1 MESEQPRIQHAQTL
15 VEMNHC
21 VGTARRDAA
30 FSCMEDF
37 ANSGLDLTNV
47 DERIKQYCMCVHLIN
62 EAMEATKR
70 SSLVNDRQWIW
81 DRPAMHFLTL
91 LSELIHTTLSLA
103 RHVYMVDQEAEVLS
117 EPLGEATHELLV
129 TTCRQFI
136 TTERAAYRS
145 FMRMLTVGRALLE
158 SSTAKHSEHFTADQ
172 KRRYDIAYGEF
183 KRHYES
189 EIERGVDLQSEL
201 PGLRGSVSFG
211 HYFSGLSDEDD
222 SKTDFP

>member
-1 MESEQPRIQHAQTL
+1 MESEPRIQHVQTL

-30 FSCMEDF
+30 FACMEAY
-37 ANSGLDLTNV
+37 ANSGIDLTNV

-103 RHVYMVDQEAEVLS
+103 KHVYMVDQEAEILS

-136 TTERAAYRS
+136 TTEKAAYRS
-145 FMRMLTVGRALLE
+145 FMRMLNLGRALLE
-158 SSTAKHSEHFTADQ
+158 SSTAKHREHFTVDEE
-172 KRRYDIAYGEF
+172 RRYGIAYGEF

-189 EIERGVDLQSEL
+189 EIERGIDLTSEL
-201 PGLRGSVSFG
+201 PGLRGSVTLG
-211 HYFSGLSDEDD
+211 RYFSGLGDENDPEP
-222 SKTDFP
+222 DFP